1 MLQAPLGR
9 ELERLGWTAA
19 GIESGMAYGVVVAA
33 AAAAAGCSY
42 STRWFVEY
50 NLVRFYVLYLILD

>member
-33 AAAAAGCSY
+33 AAAAAAAGCSY

-50 NLVRFYVLYLILD
+50 NLVRFYVLYI